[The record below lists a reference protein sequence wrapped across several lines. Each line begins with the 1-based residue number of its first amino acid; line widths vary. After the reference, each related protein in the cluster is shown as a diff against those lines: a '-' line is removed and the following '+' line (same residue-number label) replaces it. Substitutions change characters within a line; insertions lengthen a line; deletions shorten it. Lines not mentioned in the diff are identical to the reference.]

1 MTYALA
7 VSGSRRKEE
16 SNTTVI
22 LSPFLEG
29 MRDAGASVDLFYVEN
44 MDIKPCLGDFHC
56 WREENA
62 GCIQSDDMDILYN
75 KLRRT
80 EILVLAT
87 PVYIPLP
94 GKMQDFMNRLCC
106 LLNPD
111 LVVREGRTRATFKSD
126 VAIGKIVLVSTC
138 GWWEMG
144 NFGTVVRIVREL
156 CEDASVEFAGAVLRP
171 HFSSMRRNEEKAR
184 EVLEASRK
192 AGYQLVGEGRMS
204 DDVLES
210 VGQPLISHED
220 WLKE

>member
-16 SNTTVI
+16 SDTTAI
-22 LSPFLEG
+22 LSHFLEG

-62 GCIQSDDMDILYN
+62 GCIQSDDMDILYP
-75 KLRRT
+75 KLRRA

-111 LVVREGRTRATFKSD
+111 LVVREGRTRARFQND
-126 VAIGKIVLVSTC
+126 VEIGKIVLVSTC
-138 GWWEMG
+138 GWWELG
-144 NFGTVVRIVREL
+144 NFGTVVRIVTEF

-171 HFSSMRRNEEKAR
+171 HFSSMKRNEEKAT

-192 AGYQLVGEGRMS
+192 AGYQLVKDGGIS
-204 DDVLES
+204 SDVLEAIS
-210 VGQPLISHED
+210 QPLISHED